1 MCRNSINYCRTVGIG
16 AGAFVG
22 KTALENQPFCFSFI
36 HRVNEGGGPSPV

>member
-1 MCRNSINYCRTVGIG
+1 MCRHSDNYCRIVGIG

-22 KTALENQPFCFSFI
+22 KTALENQPFWFSFF